1 MFLAVSISLALAR
14 SGTGALL
21 HRVRDARRLAHA
33 APSLDSGI
41 RCMAGCAA
49 IGDLR
54 VPGQTGRVTTT
65 IASLQTLLLLVAVLV
80 VVALDA
86 QRWRVTPPIL
96 MVIAGIA
103 MALVPGLPRFELS
116 PEFVLLFVLPPVI
129 YAAGVAMS
137 WREFRFN
144 LRPIGLYAIGG
155 VVFTTCALATALH
168 CALGLDW
175 GLGFLLGAIVA
186 PPDAVAPI
194 AIARGLGVPRRILV
208 VLEGEG
214 LVNDATAL
222 VIYRFA
228 VAAVTTGAFSLVRAV
243 GLFWVILAGEIV
255 HGVAIGWLSLRL
267 RRWAHNPRVEI
278 VLSLMTPYAAFWLPA
293 HLGGSGVLATAAAGL
308 YVSWRGPLQI
318 SAATRLQGIFFWDL
332 VIYLI
337 DGLVFLYTGLQ
348 LRMLVERIHLGE
360 LHGLLLVTALTAVIA
375 IAARLLWTFPAVYV
389 PRWISKQLAARDPA
403 PPWQTAFMVG
413 FTGIRGVVSLAAA
426 LAVPIATRDGKP
438 FPHRDMFL
446 FVAFSVIVITLVGQ
460 GLSLPRLIRW
470 LDLARGGEQE
480 TRLELE
486 QQRAARHHVIDHAA
500 RALEQIAAERA
511 VPDDA
516 IREVQ
521 DHLADQRRHV
531 PDVPGGRPAPACS
544 AAELRA
550 ALIGEQ
556 RRVLHQLL
564 RDGQLSDES
573 RRRLERELDLE
584 EEALR
589 HRDDLAL

>member
-1 MFLAVSISLALAR
+1 MARPCGHPERPRAWARAV
-14 SGTGALL
+14 
-21 HRVRDARRLAHA
+21 
-33 APSLDSGI
+33 
-41 RCMAGCAA
+41 

-54 VPGQTGRVTTT
+54 VPGQTWRVITT

-80 VVALDA
+80 VVALAA

-144 LRPIGLYAIGG
+144 LRPIGLFAFGG

-168 CALGLDW
+168 YALGLDW

-194 AIARGLGVPRRILV
+194 AIARDLGVPRRILV

-214 LVNDATAL
+214 LVNDAAAL
-222 VIYRFA
+222 VIYRLA

-243 GLFWVILAGEIV
+243 GLFWGILAGEILY
-255 HGVAIGWLSLRL
+255 GIAIGWLSLRL
-267 RRWAHNPRVEI
+267 RRWAHNTRVEI

-348 LRMLVERIHLGE
+348 LRMLVERIQLGE
-360 LHGLLLVTALTAVIA
+360 LHWLVLVTALTAVIA
-375 IAARLLWTFPAVYV
+375 IAARFVWTFPAVYV
-389 PRWISKQLAARDPA
+389 PRWISKRIVARDPA
-403 PPWQTAFMVG
+403 PPWQTAFMAA

-426 LAVPIATRDGKP
+426 LAVPIATRDGRP

-446 FVAFSVIVITLVGQ
+446 FVAFSVILITLIGQ
-460 GLSLPRLIRW
+460 GLSLPRVIRR

-480 TRLELE
+480 SRLELE
-486 QQRAARHHVIDHAA
+486 QQRAARHHVIDRAA
-500 RALEQIAAERA
+500 RALEQIAAARA
-511 VPDDA
+511 APDDA
-516 IREVQ
+516 VREVQ

-531 PDVPGGRPAPACS
+531 PDATGDHLALACS
-544 AAELRA
+544 TVELRA

-556 RRVLHQLL
+556 RRALHQLL

-589 HRDDLAL
+589 HRGDLAL